1 MSNLKEVRNRIASVK
16 STKQITSAMKMVSAA
31 KLRKAQNAVLTM
43 RPYAQK
49 LQEIMQSLSTS
60 MEDSSESV
68 FSKQR
73 TQKRVLLVVITSNR
87 GLCSAFNINVVKEA
101 IHLLDTDLADLHEN
115 KAVDLMC
122 LGKKGYDLFKSKGYT
137 ITKYN
142 QEIFNELNFKNATA
156 IAEQLMDDFKEG
168 SYDRIILIYNQF
180 KNAAVQIL
188 KTEDFLPVKGQK
200 TKEST
205 PVQADFIFE
214 PDKEEI
220 LKELIPKTLKIQLY
234 KALLDSFAAEHGARM
249 TAMHQA
255 TENATELLKD
265 LNLSYNKARQAAITN
280 EILEIVSGAE
290 ALKG

>member
-188 KTEDFLPVKGQK
+188 KTEDFLPVKEQK

>member
-1 MSNLKEVRNRIASVK
+1 MANLKEVRNRIASVK

-49 LQEIMQSLSTS
+49 LREIMQNLSTS
-60 MEDSSESV
+60 MEDSNESV
-68 FSKQR
+68 FAKQR
-73 TQKRVLLVVITSNR
+73 AQKRVLLVIITSNR
-87 GLCSAFNINVVKEA
+87 GLCGAFNINIVKEA
-101 IHLLDTDLADLHEN
+101 IRLLETELDELHEQ

-122 LGKKGYDLFKSKGYT
+122 LGKKGYDLFKSKGYA
-137 ITKYN
+137 IKENN
-142 QEIFNELNFKNATA
+142 QEIFNELNFENATA
-156 IAEQLMDDFKEG
+156 IAEGLMDDFKEG

-180 KNAAVQIL
+180 KNAAVQII
-188 KTEDFLPVKGQK
+188 KTEDFLPVREQK
-200 TKEST
+200 TREST
-205 PVQADFIFE
+205 KVQADFIFE

-265 LNLSYNKARQAAITN
+265 LNMSYNKARQAAITN